1 MTFEFISSA
10 FALFY
15 LRELAWAPPALRL
28 VCRHAPTGWSL
39 LGLLLYLCW
48 FGARGQDN
56 WCEVL
61 AVLASHGLAVWAL
74 TCFDAW
80 REEFE
85 ESALRGLASAFA
97 RRFYMCYVSGYP
109 WRIPA
114 RVGAEDSVAE
124 QNAFSH
130 SAVEASLKQRL
141 AVLLRYGEYTI
152 TASLLYVAVL
162 SIFVVGPP
170 SWAFVVGFAGIWTCN
185 AMGLALHLMHTE
197 LAVGPVIS
205 GEIINHADRERAP
218 AAQAPARPPVVCVSP
233 FLAAPIVCTITPSPP
248 ADDRMPAGQRAEDRA
263 PPRPGG
269 WGRAAAA
276 IFGVGTWHDHW
287 VSRLEML
294 KGAWMGLMASILVI
308 VYFGQGYLF
317 NASMP
322 AFVLFALWNLLLL
335 YCAFGLVATLFYTFD
350 QYWAWLDPA
359 LDVLSV
365 CAKVPIAMSVCVAFT
380 QMPGG
385 SC

>member
-141 AVLLRYGEYTI
+141 TVLLRYGEYTI

-197 LAVGPVIS
+197 LAVG
-205 GEIINHADRERAP
+205 
-218 AAQAPARPPVVCVSP
+218 
-233 FLAAPIVCTITPSPP
+233 PIVCTITPSPP

-335 YCAFGLVATLFYTFD
+335 YCAFGLVATFFYTFD